1 MLHTRT
7 VANATYD
14 EQGKQPCDA
23 DTRTAILADVDA
35 WIHDFSAESQ
45 NFSLAHR

>member
-1 MLHTRT
+1 MQVEERRRFLSQMLHTRT

-23 DTRTAILADVDA
+23 GTRDCYP
-35 WIHDFSAESQ
+35 S
-45 NFSLAHR
+45 RR